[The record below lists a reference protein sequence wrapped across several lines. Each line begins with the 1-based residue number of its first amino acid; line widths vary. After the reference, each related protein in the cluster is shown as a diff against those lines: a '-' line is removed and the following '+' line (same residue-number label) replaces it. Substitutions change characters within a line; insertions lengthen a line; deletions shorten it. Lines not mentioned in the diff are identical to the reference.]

1 MTYDITGRHFIAP
14 PADLDRSYDPTE
26 CEEDPAER
34 RRRKLLPNVIGL
46 GVKKCGTTAL
56 HYYMNAHPKV
66 KVPPDHEELG
76 FFDRRWDYGLDWYL
90 ERLPNVADDE
100 ITFEKT
106 PKYFV
111 YPPALDRIAET
122 IPQVKFILLIC
133 NPIDRAYSDFN
144 HKLRIG
150 LKHSSDHS
158 IRHLVTCHKY

>member
-14 PADLDRSYDPTE
+14 PADLDRAYDPTE

-111 YPPALDRIAET
+111 FPPALDRIAET

-150 LKHSSDHS
+150 SQ
-158 IRHLVTCHKY
+158 IF